1 MAARRRLPPCAT
13 SSSATDGTCQPSDS
27 ARSSAPA
34 ALAVVQ
40 MFGPCILSFGPFIVH
55 SLRRHLLRLASTPV
69 EVQAHG
75 AAPALTPPTYE
86 EVRYF
91 PETEASES
99 KGKKL
104 LARMRGTGTVC
115 ETFSAPAQLVSILER
130 CDGEQELDQRV
141 YELIVHVRDHVPGGL
156 LFNVFQIGF
165 ANDGQLGLQCAT
177 CANGRALGFA
187 NSGRKNST
195 NVFHN
200 FMSVHLRGQMHDRST
215 CLQRIPS
222 RLMRRWRPRSRW

>member
-1 MAARRRLPPCAT
+1 
-13 SSSATDGTCQPSDS
+13 
-27 ARSSAPA
+27 
-34 ALAVVQ
+34 

-115 ETFSAPAQLVSILER
+115 ETWYSKHDGYIFTYDGPVDTEQYSMEFALGLLPLTLPDESGRLSLRDPAQGPMLDEALALTQPSKKKGSTRTRGEEVLAER
-130 CDGEQELDQRV
+130 AKRARQTAPPEGQQQVQPTEVARAPSKRRAT
-141 YELIVHVRDHVPGGL
+141 HAPG
-156 LFNVFQIGF
+156 
-165 ANDGQLGLQCAT
+165 
-177 CANGRALGFA
+177 
-187 NSGRKNST
+187 
-195 NVFHN
+195 
-200 FMSVHLRGQMHDRST
+200 
-215 CLQRIPS
+215 
-222 RLMRRWRPRSRW
+222 MR